1 MFSHYR
7 LILQTDLDAMHHY
20 VMLWIAQANE
30 KLHTQHLVIMSL
42 QSSLVVMPLL
52 IPIFMCKKL
61 VMTGSFKEAL

>member
-30 KLHTQHLVIMSL
+30 KLHTQHLQKSDKLNLIFAQEVHVI
-42 QSSLVVMPLL
+42 VIVP
-52 IPIFMCKKL
+52 C
-61 VMTGSFKEAL
+61 